1 MRIKRF
7 EASDT
12 YSAMAMVK
20 EELGE
25 DAVILSTRSLPGKP
39 GSARGSGPRIEV
51 VAAMEYDPEPE
62 DYPAAPGRKRLGRPA
77 AKDGGLRIP
86 VRASGPGK
94 NNTASGRFEAGHSSA
109 RL

>member
-25 DAVILSTRSLPGKP
+25 DAVIPNPHAVS
-39 GSARGSGPRIEV
+39 IE
-51 VAAMEYDPEPE
+51 P
-62 DYPAAPGRKRLGRPA
+62 L
-77 AKDGGLRIP
+77 
-86 VRASGPGK
+86 
-94 NNTASGRFEAGHSSA
+94 
-109 RL
+109 